1 LSEEGRKMKIYVDGK
16 EVIINDNERNL
27 LEALKNVGIEIPNL
41 CYLSE
46 ASIYGACRMCLVE
59 IDGQI
64 TTSCTLKPYEGMKVK
79 TNTPEIYEM
88 RRNILEL
95 ILATHNRDCT
105 TCDRNGSCKL
115 QKYAEDF
122 GIRKIRFEALK
133 KEHVRDESAPVVRD
147 TSKCILCG
155 DCVRVC
161 EEIQGVGVIE
171 FAKRGFESVVTT
183 AFNTPLIETEC
194 VLCGQCV
201 AYCPTGA
208 LSIRNDIDKLIEA
221 LESDKIVIGM
231 IAPAV
236 RAAIQEEFGIDE
248 DVAMAEKLVSFLK
261 TIGFDRVFDVSFGA
275 DLVAYEEAHE
285 FYERLKKGER
295 LPQFTSC
302 CPAWVKHAEHTYPQY
317 LQNLS
322 SVKSPQQAL
331 GTVIKKIYARKLGVP
346 EEKIFLVSFM
356 PCTAKKFEA
365 EREEHKG
372 IVDIVLTT
380 RELAQLIKMSRIDI
394 NRIEPQPFDR
404 PYGVSS
410 QAGLGFGK
418 AGGVFSCVLSVLNEE
433 IGIEKVDVKSPED
446 GIRVAEVTLKDGT
459 SFKGAVIYG
468 LGKVKKFLEE
478 RKDVEIIEVMACN
491 YGCVGGGG
499 QPYPNDS
506 RIREHRAKVLRDTMG
521 IKSLL
526 TPVENLFLMKLYEE
540 DLKDEHTR
548 HEILHTTYRPRRR
561 YPEKDV
567 EILPVPNGEKRTVK
581 VCLGTSCY
589 TKGSYEILK
598 KLVDYV
604 KENDR
609 EGKIEVLGTFC
620 VENCGA
626 SPNVIVDDKII
637 GGATFEKVLEE
648 LSKNG

>member
-1 LSEEGRKMKIYVDGK
+1 MKIIVDGK

-46 ASIYGACRMCLVE
+46 VSIYGACRMCLVE
-59 IDGQI
+59 VDGQI
-64 TTSCTLKPYEGMKVK
+64 TTSCTLKPYEGMRVK

-95 ILATHNRDCT
+95 ILATHDSDCT
-105 TCDRNGSCKL
+105 TCDKNGSCKL

-122 GIRKIRFEALK
+122 GIRKIRFEPIK
-133 KEHVRDESAPVVRD
+133 KERIKDESAPIVRD
-147 TSKCILCG
+147 TAKCILCG

-171 FAKRGFESVVTT
+171 FAKRGFKSVVTT
-183 AFNTPLIETEC
+183 AFNIPLAETEC
-194 VLCGQCV
+194 VFCGQCV

-208 LSIRNDIDKLIEA
+208 LSIRNDIDKLIDA
-221 LESDKIVIGM
+221 LESDKTVIGM

-236 RAAIQEEFGIDE
+236 RAAVQEEFGMEE
-248 DVAMAEKLVSFLK
+248 DVAMAERLVSFLK
-261 TIGFDRVFDVSFGA
+261 TIGFDKVFDVSFGA

-285 FYERLKKGER
+285 FYERLKNAER

-302 CPAWVKHAEHTYPQY
+302 CPAWVKYAEHNYPH
-317 LQNLS
+317 LLSNLS

-331 GTVIKKIYARKLGVP
+331 GTVIKKIYSRKLGVP
-346 EEKIFLVSFM
+346 EDKIFLVSFM
-356 PCTAKKFEA
+356 PCTAKKSEA

-372 IVDIVLTT
+372 IIDLVLTT
-380 RELAQLIKMSRIDI
+380 RELSQLIKMSRIDI
-394 NRIEPQPFDR
+394 SKVEPQPFDR

-418 AGGVFSCVLSVLNEE
+418 TGGVFSCVLSVLDAE
-433 IGIEKVDVKSPED
+433 IGVEKTDVKIQEND
-446 GIRVAEVTLKDGT
+446 VVLAEVTLKDGT

-468 LGKVKKFLEE
+468 LGNVKKFLEE
-478 RKDVEIIEVMACN
+478 KDDVSIVEVMACS

-506 RIREHRAKVLRDTMG
+506 KIRQHRAEVLRDIMG

-526 TPVENLFLMKLYEE
+526 TPVENLFLMRLYEE
-540 DLKDEHTR
+540 DLKDGETR
-548 HEILHTTYRPRRR
+548 HSILHTTYKPRRR
-561 YPEKDV
+561 YPKKDV
-567 EILPVPNGEKRTVK
+567 EILPVPNGEKKTVK

-589 TKGSYEILK
+589 TRGSYEILK
-598 KLVDYV
+598 KLIDYV
-604 KENDR
+604 KESDM

-620 VENCGA
+620 VENCGD
-626 SPNVIVDDKII
+626 SPNVVVNGKIVSE
-637 GGATFEKVLEE
+637 ATFEKVIEE
-648 LSKNG
+648 LSKNE